1 MVEQNGVT
9 EVHVNW
15 TIALELRELLE
26 ESGVRVV
33 MTKSEEDEYVTN
45 RDRARIANESGADL
59 FFRIHCDN
67 AVPEAR
73 GITFYCPDRQGT
85 WEGETGPPLELIPP
99 CREAAEAIHDAA
111 MSELDGLLRD
121 RGVKTDNDTVV
132 GNRQGGALRGSIL
145 SRVPIVLVE
154 ICFLSNPDDV
164 SLVTDP
170 ATRSRIVSALA
181 SGILACL
188 GSGEDHPSD

>member
-1 MVEQNGVT
+1 VT
-9 EVHVNW
+9 EVHINW
-15 TIALELRELLE
+15 TIAVELRELLE

-45 RDRARIANESGADL
+45 RERSRIANECGADL
-59 FFRIHCDN
+59 FFRIHCDT

-73 GITFYCPDRQGT
+73 GMTFYYPDRQGT
-85 WEGETGPPLELIPP
+85 WEGETGPPLELIPA
-99 CREAAEAIHDAA
+99 CCEAARTIHDAA

-145 SRVPIVLVE
+145 SRVPVVLVE
-154 ICFLSNPDDV
+154 VCFLSNADDV
-164 SLVTDP
+164 ALVTDP
-170 ATRSRIVSALA
+170 AARSRIVSALA
-181 SGILACL
+181 SGILAYV
-188 GSGEDHPSD
+188 GTPQEPPSNEE